1 TMVSVLISPKGIRW
15 DEDNIVNIVLM
26 IAVKREDRKRFIE
39 LYESIIQTLENPAK
53 LSRLTDV
60 DSFNEFREALLL
72 QI

>member
-1 TMVSVLISPKGIRW
+1 
-15 DEDNIVNIVLM
+15 M

-53 LSRLTDV
+53 LSRLTNV
-60 DSFNEFREALLL
+60 DSFNEFREVLLL